1 MAWLLGSKE
10 SACNAGDEGSIPNG
24 EDPLEEG
31 MAIHFSILAWEIP
44 WTEKPGGLWSM
55 DHKELDMAKACMR
68 LRTLQNIEFS
78 YLYAFVDLSIGMPFP
93 TIASNQTPIYSL
105 QPLRQTFF
113 FSSPFLHLFHIFSW
127 KSSFLFLTLRS
138 EMLLPIIAILS
149 NSANWSWKN
158 AFIEQDLSLRKS
170 WQMRTKWII
179 L

>member
-1 MAWLLGSKE
+1 
-10 SACNAGDEGSIPNG
+10 
-24 EDPLEEG
+24 
-31 MAIHFSILAWEIP
+31 
-44 WTEKPGGLWSM
+44 M

-127 KSSFLFLTLRS
+127 KSSFLLLTSHSAISQSLYDPTCFLFVNYTSLFFFSRTC
-138 EMLLPIIAILS
+138 ILIMS
-149 NSANWSWKN
+149 VISPY
-158 AFIEQDLSLRKS
+158 ILIHSLD
-170 WQMRTKWII
+170 Q
-179 L
+179 